1 MRAGRQAVPGLRYV
15 VLAAMSLVIVVPLA
29 TAVLNGLKTNAEV
42 LAEPFGFPSD
52 PQWSNYLD
60 ILSGESFWN
69 QMVNSTVVM
78 GVATAGTVALA
89 AMCAF
94 VFARIPFRGRE
105 LAYYFMLIGL
115 LFPTTVAI
123 LPLYITLRQ
132 AGLMNNLWGVI
143 LPEIAFALPVSIVIL
158 RSFFAGV
165 SVEIEEAAALDGC
178 SRARFFG
185 SILLPLVRP
194 ALAAVA
200 VLTMV
205 SSWNAYFLPLL
216 VLNEPAS
223 YTLPLGTAQFQAQFG
238 TNWALTLA
246 YVSLSMIPAVI
257 FYLVAQRQ
265 MVAGL
270 TSGAL
275 KG

>member
-1 MRAGRQAVPGLRYV
+1 
-15 VLAAMSLVIVVPLA
+15 MSLVIVVPLA

-42 LAEPFGFPSD
+42 LAEPFGLPSD
-52 PQWSNYLD
+52 PQWANYLD
-60 ILSGESFWN
+60 ILSGNDFWN
-69 QMVNSTVVM
+69 QMVNSTIVM
-78 GVATAGTVALA
+78 GVTTAATVALA

-94 VFARIPFRGRE
+94 VFARVPFRGRE

-132 AGLMNNLWGVI
+132 AGLMNNLMGVI
-143 LPEIAFALPVSIVIL
+143 LPEVAFALPVSIVIL

-178 SRARFFG
+178 TRRRFFV

-205 SSWNAYFLPLL
+205 GSWNAYFLPLL

-223 YTLPLGTAQFQAQFG
+223 YTLAPR
-238 TNWALTLA
+238 NRP
-246 YVSLSMIPAVI
+246 VP
-257 FYLVAQRQ
+257 
-265 MVAGL
+265 
-270 TSGAL
+270 GASSART
-275 KG
+275 GH

>member
-1 MRAGRQAVPGLRYV
+1 MA
-15 VLAAMSLVIVVPLA
+15 LVIVVPLA
-29 TAVLNGLKTNAEV
+29 TGVLNGLKTNAQV
-42 LAEPFGFPSD
+42 LAEPIGLPPD
-52 PQWSNYLD
+52 PQWDNYLD
-60 ILSGESFWN
+60 ILSGPSFWN
-69 QMVNSTVVM
+69 QMANSTIVT
-78 GVATAGTVALA
+78 GATTLGTVALA

-105 LAYYFMLIGL
+105 LVYYFMLIGL

-132 AGLMNNLWGVI
+132 AGLLNNLLGVI
-143 LPEIAFALPVSIVIL
+143 LPEVAFALPVSIVIL

-165 SVEIEEAAALDGC
+165 PLELEEAATIDGC
-178 SRARFFG
+178 SRSRFFV

-194 ALAAVA
+194 ALAAVG

-216 VLNEPAS
+216 VLNEPS
-223 YTLPLGTAQFQAQFG
+223 TYTLPLGTAQFQAQFG

-246 YVSLSMIPAVI
+246 YVSLSMVPAVI